1 MKAVAL
7 QIEDMMTAGIYGA
20 ANGEP
25 RKIYIAADKS
35 NFNEALSNNQE
46 ESIFTTLGK
55 ICRSVNLQL
64 VPIRMSGLEE
74 IPEDAAGFM
83 IIGSKYDLSPQEAEV
98 LQRYWAR
105 PNAAILIMLEPRND
119 TPDSSTAFSAN
130 KGCGPRM
137 TA

>member
-1 MKAVAL
+1 M
-7 QIEDMMTAGIYGA
+7 
-20 ANGEP
+20 
-25 RKIYIAADKS
+25 YIAADKS
-35 NFNEALSNNQE
+35 NFNEALSNSQE

-64 VPIRMSGLEE
+64 VPIRMSGLKE

-98 LQRYWAR
+98 LQRVLAR
-105 PNAAILIMLEPRND
+105 PNAASCHAR
-119 TPDSSTAFSAN
+119 TPAGYAQTALFGSSVNRACAH
-130 KGCGPRM
+130 RM